1 MNTRELL
8 DTIGT
13 TVFTAGVAAILAGQ
27 NGSVSSAA
35 RPILVDVGIIAAAI
49 GALIWISLL
58 IVAKPE
64 SASDSAP
71 PSIQVS
77 GGPGGS
83 ASAGNGGV
91 AIGGQGGSAH
101 VDHRDHYND

>member
-1 MNTRELL
+1 MNTRQILG
-8 DTIGT
+8 TIGT
-13 TVFTAGVAAILAGQ
+13 ALFTAGVAAILAGQ
-27 NGSVSSAA
+27 NGSVSSAT
-35 RPILVDVGIIAAAI
+35 RPILVGAGIIAAAI
-49 GALIWISLL
+49 GALLWIFLL

-64 SASDSAP
+64 GASGSAP

-91 AIGGQGGSAH
+91 AIGGPGGSAH
-101 VDHRDHYND
+101 VDHTDRHND